1 MLKPSRFVSF
11 MMIYCSRVVLGGFV
25 GFRNGLSLRYDFVG
39 SGSDGIKGL
48 SSFSAGVAFKVGI
61 YGDLA
66 NDTSV
71 VLGTLSAGFSALSLA

>member
-11 MMIYCSRVVLGGFV
+11 MMIYCKRVVLGGFV
-25 GFRNGLSLRYDFVG
+25 GFKNGLSLRYDFVA
-39 SGSDGIKGL
+39 SGKDGIKGF
-48 SSFSAGVAFKVGI
+48 SSFAAGVAFTVGI

-71 VLGTLSAGFSALSLA
+71 VLGTFSVGFSALSLT